1 MTCLEIALVALAY
14 FSLKLTGWNPSRTL
28 MPVFLVFS
36 IVWIYALLPLTGGSA
51 VIFSSLAIVAL
62 LTAIRDR
69 HDEMAGALLVVPFL
83 QLDISIFL
91 VIFILW
97 WAVYHHRG
105 RLVAGF
111 LMALTIL
118 LAVSFFVLSNWFFPY
133 VAGVLSHFHF
143 LTSLSPLRIFASWW
157 PVVGPRFG
165 WLLTGF
171 LLIILFIESRNVRH
185 KDFRHFLW
193 TSSITLAI
201 TPLIG
206 FPVIPQSYTLL
217 FFPLILFLS
226 ILAERWSRPGR
237 WGVAAFVLITILL
250 GFWGITAGLFL
261 VGSYAALS
269 QVLALLFPFLLVVG
283 LYWMRW
289 WAVHPPRT
297 WSDSLP

>member
-1 MTCLEIALVALAY
+1 
-14 FSLKLTGWNPSRTL
+14 
-28 MPVFLVFS
+28 
-36 IVWIYALLPLTGGSA
+36 
-51 VIFSSLAIVAL
+51 
-62 LTAIRDR
+62 
-69 HDEMAGALLVVPFL
+69 
-83 QLDISIFL
+83 
-91 VIFILW
+91 
-97 WAVYHHRG
+97 
-105 RLVAGF
+105 
-111 LMALTIL
+111 
-118 LAVSFFVLSNWFFPY
+118 
-133 VAGVLSHFHF
+133 
-143 LTSLSPLRIFASWW
+143 LRIFASWW

-165 WLLTGF
+165 WLLTGV
-171 LLIILFIESRNVRH
+171 LLVILFIESRNVRH

-193 TSSITLAI
+193 TSSIILAI

-237 WGVAAFVLITILL
+237 WGVAAFVLIAILL

-289 WAVHPPRT
+289 WAVRPPRT